1 MNLPVAAGI
10 FGLIV
15 SFVYL
20 FNAMRVLKT
29 SGMGHTHNAA
39 MIHAAM
45 AGIFLPASA
54 IIIIAYMP

>member
-15 SFVYL
+15 SIIYL
-20 FNAMRVLKT
+20 FNAMRVLRT

-39 MIHAAM
+39 MIHAGM
-45 AGIFLPASA
+45 AGIFLPACLL
-54 IIIIAYMP
+54 IIFAYMP